1 MIHTAAIDVVWMVM
15 GNLFSLAVYA
25 GLLSKLVSERL
36 QNGDDVSA
44 LVLTYSVLTQLA
56 IILLRAT
63 AYRKDK
69 EENRLL
75 LAASREEGFTL
86 NGYYRATLK
95 RYAWILPAVYAA
107 FQLPFLLYFVIFGYY
122 YDAGTLFGHFY
133 IPQLALFQILGGI
146 PGWILNTLAMALA
159 HFLVIRLVQRSWY
172 EERIRR

>member
-63 AYRKDK
+63 ALTTVCLFHNNRKK
-69 EENRLL
+69 
-75 LAASREEGFTL
+75 G
-86 NGYYRATLK
+86 
-95 RYAWILPAVYAA
+95 
-107 FQLPFLLYFVIFGYY
+107 
-122 YDAGTLFGHFY
+122 
-133 IPQLALFQILGGI
+133 
-146 PGWILNTLAMALA
+146 A
-159 HFLVIRLVQRSWY
+159 HT
-172 EERIRR
+172 